1 MPVPPTAEPSASPSN
16 PGDTPAPTTTPSPT
30 QSPAIPIPVAYVI
43 QVPNGENV
51 PLTQEEIG
59 DLKAA
64 MDILAPKVADEVFNS
79 NRRLRRRRLDV
90 FVQLPTSIFG
100 TIKTGM
106 LSKRVVVSVQMS
118 FVYL

>member
-1 MPVPPTAEPSASPSN
+1 MPVPPTAQPSASPSN

-30 QSPAIPIPVAYVI
+30 QSPAIPVPVTYVI
-43 QVPNGENV
+43 QVPNGDNV
-51 PLTQEEIG
+51 PLTEQEIG
-59 DLKAA
+59 DLEAA

-90 FVQLPTSIFG
+90 TVQLPTSIVGF
-100 TIKTGM
+100 IPTGM

-118 FVYL
+118 FVHL